1 MEQVCHRLLEQVS
14 IHQNLSPLKNLLTH
28 VMLFAFLYIA
38 FPKLGEAS
46 TPKVVIENW
55 SKDKSYTATTS
66 ALADTASAYVIFDRK
81 YITFDKYI
89 REGKAR
95 QSSTQTIHRR
105 IKILSSTAL
114 DNFNKVYVPSTGT
127 LFIKNDILDIRGR
140 TIKSDGTIIEI
151 DTSDVRETTLP
162 ANVPFYS
169 SVQGKVKLFALPNV
183 GIGDEIE
190 YYFTVTID
198 YSDPRTDF
206 QQFGSFD
213 LDVPYPTKEKSL
225 TINYNKEFFL
235 KSFSVNTDVEM
246 KSSTAENAKF
256 KSYHA
261 NATNLTPFKSERLAL
276 NYLDEKQIL
285 YHIYKFDRNAVDA
298 SWEDATDASLKKDR
312 YTYYT
317 YAGKSLTEVQKVV
330 KGKKDLKSQVQYL
343 LDNGFDYDSYE
354 TLYDAVQPRRDG
366 GISFVIYNE
375 LAKSM
380 NAKVNFWFV
389 INRKDGV
396 IKENIPT
403 LSQFS
408 DVIVE
413 YYNAAGESYFL
424 PTSPLNKLDET
435 LYDYHNTRAL
445 KVSID
450 DKNKINHEFVNFE
463 IKPIIKSSNI
473 TRTYDIDID
482 LKNLANVKVNENAT
496 FTGFLM
502 NRYKYPI
509 FASNKYT
516 KYTSY
521 KDNRKESLEDKF
533 DDCKVLDFTL
543 SKFNPSKDTSLGWNL
558 TFEYPV
564 VLDEA
569 TLWSFSLSDLTGY
582 NAGFYL
588 HCEKR
593 TKDGYLSYPYGLT
606 HKYRIKVANG
616 SILPNDRLNT
626 NLENEYGFLKSS
638 VKAISPTEIEVELS
652 YGITK
657 DFCPAKD
664 WCKYMLLEN
673 SYDNVLKQSLVVTR

>member
-1 MEQVCHRLLEQVS
+1 M
-14 IHQNLSPLKNLLTH
+14 LT
-28 VMLFAFLYIA
+28 AFVYIA
-38 FPKLGEAS
+38 FPFNGEAS
-46 TPKVVIENW
+46 TPKVVVENW
-55 SKDKSYTATTS
+55 SKDKSYTPTPQG
-66 ALADTASAYVIFDRK
+66 LADTASAYVIFDRK
-81 YITFDKYI
+81 YTTYVKYT
-89 REGKAR
+89 RDGNGR

-105 IKILSSTAL
+105 VKILSSTAL
-114 DNFNKVYVPSTGT
+114 DNFNKVYVPSMGS
-127 LFIKNDILDIRGR
+127 LFIKNDILEVKGR
-140 TIKSDGTIIEI
+140 TIKSDGRIIEI

-190 YYFTVTID
+190 YYFTVTVD
-198 YSDPRTDF
+198 YSDTRTDF
-206 QQFGSFD
+206 QQFGSFE

-225 TINYNKEFFL
+225 TLNFNKDYFF
-235 KSFSVNTDVEM
+235 KSFSVNTDVEL
-246 KSSTAENAKF
+246 KSATPEDPKF
-256 KSYHA
+256 KSYYA
-261 NATNLTPFKSERLAL
+261 KATELTPFNSERLAL

-298 SWEDATDASLKKDR
+298 TWEDATDASLKKER
-312 YTYYT
+312 YLYYK
-317 YAGKSLTEVQKVV
+317 YAGQPLEAVQKVL
-330 KGKKDLKSQVQYL
+330 KGKRSLKDQVQYL
-343 LDNGFDYDSYE
+343 LDNGFVYDSYE
-354 TLYDAVQPRRDG
+354 TLYEAVQPREDG
-366 GISFVIYNE
+366 GINFLIYNE

-380 NAKVNFWFV
+380 DANVNFWFV

-424 PTSPLNKLDET
+424 PTSPLNKVDET

-445 KVSID
+445 KVSVD
-450 DKNKINHEFVNFE
+450 SKNKINHEFANFQ
-463 IKPIIKSSNI
+463 IKPIIKSSVA
-473 TRTYDIDID
+473 TRTYEINID
-482 LKNLANVKVNENAT
+482 LKNMTNVKVNEDAK

-502 NRYKYPI
+502 NRHKYPI
-509 FASNKYT
+509 FASNKYN
-516 KYTSY
+516 KYTDY
-521 KDNRKESLEDKF
+521 KDSRKENLEDKF
-533 DDCKVLDFTL
+533 DDCKMLDLTL

-564 VLDEA
+564 LLDEA
-569 TLWSFSLSDLTGY
+569 TLWSFSISDLTGY

-593 TKDGYLSYPYGLT
+593 TKDGYLSYPYALA

-616 SILPNDRLNT
+616 SIIPNDRLNT
-626 NLENEYGFLKSS
+626 SLENDYGYLKSS
-638 VKAISPTEIEVELS
+638 VKAISSTEIEIELS

-673 SYDNVLKQSLVVTR
+673 SYDNILKQSLVVTR